1 MLRCVITTDADR
13 VGHLVR
19 AGDLTT
25 VAAELHTMPVDD
37 VAALVEQLPRK
48 RRGVTF
54 RLLGK
59 DTANAV
65 FDALSPHIQRGLVE
79 DLGTTEVASAFQE
92 LDPDDRAELLDELPA
107 SVAKSLVRGLSPDE
121 RDVTA
126 VVLGYPRGS
135 VGRRMSPEFVH
146 AYPDESV
153 AQALERVRTRGRD
166 AETIYAVPVVDRD
179 RRLCGMLSLR
189 DLLLAAPDSQPAE
202 QMSEPMYAYA
212 LDDAE
217 VIAQRCVDRGIL
229 AMPVVD
235 SENQLVGVLT
245 IDDAVDVVEQARD
258 IDEARSGARERLEEP
273 YLVSPI
279 LTITRA
285 RVVWLFVLA
294 VSAILTVN
302 VLEIFEGTLEQEVA
316 LALFIPLL
324 TGIGGNTGS
333 QAATTITRAMAVNE
347 LAPRD
352 VLRVAGKEIRVGAT
366 LGTLLGTVG
375 FAVATAVYGL
385 DIGIVIG
392 TTIVAICC
400 LAATVG
406 GIMPLIARMCRV
418 DPAVFSTPFISTFCD
433 ATGLIIY
440 FTIAKTVLGI

>member
-1 MLRCVITTDADR
+1 MITTAADR
-13 VGHLVR
+13 IGHLVR
-19 AGDLTT
+19 AGDLPA
-25 VAAELHTMPVDD
+25 VAADLQAMPSDD
-37 VAALVEQLPRK
+37 VAALIEQLPR
-48 RRGVTF
+48 RHRGVTF

-59 DTANAV
+59 EAANAV
-65 FDALSPHIQRGLVE
+65 FDALPPPFQRGLVE
-79 DLGTTEVASAFQE
+79 ELGTAEVASAFRE

-107 SVAKSLVRGLSPDE
+107 SVAKALVRGLSPGE
-121 RDVTA
+121 REITGI
-126 VVLGYPRGS
+126 VLGYPRGS

-146 AYPDESV
+146 AYPDETV
-153 AQALERVRTRGRD
+153 AQALDRIRTNGRD
-166 AETIYAVPVVDRD
+166 AETIYAVPVVDRG

-189 DLLLAAPDSQPAE
+189 DLLLADPESQPGE
-202 QMSEPMYAYA
+202 HMSEPIYAHA

-217 VIAQRCVDRGIL
+217 PASFRCVERGVL

-235 SENQLVGVLT
+235 SENRLVGVLT

-258 IDEARSGARERLEEP
+258 VDEARSGARERLEEP
-273 YLVSPI
+273 YLVSSI
-279 LTITRA
+279 LSITRA
-285 RVVWLFVLA
+285 RIVWLFVLA

-333 QAATTITRAMAVNE
+333 QAATTITRALAVHE

-352 VLRVAGKEIRVGAT
+352 VLRVAGKEIRVGVT
-366 LGTLLGTVG
+366 LGTFLGTVG
-375 FAVATAVYGL
+375 FAVAAAVYGL

-392 TTIVAICC
+392 TTILAICA

-406 GIMPLIARMCRV
+406 GIMPLIARICRV

-440 FTIAKTVLGI
+440 FTIAKSVLGI